1 MLVEVGGARGNAGEL
16 SFVAGVALHESLSAL
31 APGLAFRLKWP
42 NDLLLEGR
50 KVAGMLL
57 ETVFPP
63 GAPAGQGAVIVGT
76 GVNLATAPD
85 IEPLY
90 PVTAVSDHGAA
101 VTPDALLTAYAGA
114 LAAWLKRWR
123 REGFTPVREAWL
135 QAAHGLGGPVTARL
149 ADGNEMTGIFEALDD
164 AGALMLRM
172 PGGTVHR
179 ILAGDVFFGP
189 TTAGG
194 GA

>member
-1 MLVEVGGARGNAGEL
+1 M
-16 SFVAGVALHESLSAL
+16 
-31 APGLAFRLKWP
+31 
-42 NDLLLEGR
+42 
-50 KVAGMLL
+50 
-57 ETVFPP
+57 
-63 GAPAGQGAVIVGT
+63 GT

-101 VTPDALLTAYAGA
+101 VTPDALLTVYAGA